1 MYLVNMLGQF
11 YFSGFI
17 TLSDKDLPLFLI
29 KTLNFFKVICLEVF
43 RQLVLHLINRTYQV
57 FFFFKMKLQ
66 VL

>member
-17 TLSDKDLPLFLI
+17 APSDKDLPLFLI
-29 KTLNFFKVICLEVF
+29 KKLNFFKALCLEVF
-43 RQLVLHLINRTYQV
+43 HQLILHLINRTYQV